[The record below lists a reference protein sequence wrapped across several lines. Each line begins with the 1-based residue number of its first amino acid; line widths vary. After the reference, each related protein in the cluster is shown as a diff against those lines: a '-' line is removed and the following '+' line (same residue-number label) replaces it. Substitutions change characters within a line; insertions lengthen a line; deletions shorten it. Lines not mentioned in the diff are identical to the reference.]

1 MPKKS
6 FSTDIKILALQYLEE
21 DRYTL
26 EEICTMFSVN
36 MTTLQVWRALYKYG
50 GVEALIRPKKN
61 KVYTEELKQRAVKD
75 YLLKKY
81 SMFDIIAKYGISG
94 LSVFKKWLKI
104 YTSHSELYDSG
115 KGMSQAMTKGRKTT
129 VEERIEIAKNCLAN
143 GKNYQ
148 ETATQ
153 YEVSYQQVYLWV
165 RKFEQNGEEALQ
177 DQRGRTKPAEKR
189 TPEDEFR
196 LKIQQM
202 ERENER
208 LRAENLPVK
217 KVRGNRKEA
226 SLSRIRIQGRYMAIQ
241 ELAKNE
247 KFSIVLLCKIAK
259 VSRAA
264 YYKWLNRQ
272 PTVHE
277 LENEQLVE
285 SIQHLY
291 TQVEGIYG
299 YRRITMTINRQRE
312 KEGLKKVNKK
322 RIYRLMQI
330 CSLEAV
336 IRRRPKKYRKVKP
349 DYVAENVLAREFT
362 AEKPNQKWCTDVTE
376 FKYGNG
382 KKAYLS
388 AIIDLYDKSIVSY
401 VLGHSNNN
409 DLVFK
414 TIRPAIR
421 QLSKDEFP
429 LLHSDRG
436 YQYTSKEFK
445 RIMEKAELSQSMSR
459 VGRCID
465 NGPIEAFWGT
475 LKVEKYYLH
484 KFESFEA
491 LKCAIDTYI
500 TFYNHERYQ
509 ERLNGL
515 SPLEYRAQAA

>member
-1 MPKKS
+1 MTKQLITPEMKL
-6 FSTDIKILALQYLEE
+6 LALQYVEE
-21 DRYTL
+21 GLYSIR
-26 EEICTMFSVN
+26 EICEKYAISTYTFKS
-36 MTTLQVWRALYKYG
+36 WRTKFKTG
-50 GVEALIRPKKN
+50 GIEALTPAKKN
-61 KVYTEELKQRAVKD
+61 KFYSKELKERAVAD
-75 YLLKKY
+75 YLTKKY
-81 SMFDIIAKYGISG
+81 SMYEI
-94 LSVFKKWLKI
+94 LSTYEIRGWSLFKSWLKT
-104 YTSHSELYDSG
+104 YTSHSELKDSG
-115 KGMSQAMTKGRKTT
+115 KGMSQTMTKGKKTT
-129 VEERIEIAKNCLAN
+129 VEERIEIVKACLAN

-148 ETATQ
+148 ETAAQ
-153 YEVSYQQVYLWV
+153 YEVSYQQVYQWV
-165 RKFEQNGEEALQ
+165 RKFEKDGEKALQ
-177 DQRGRTKPAEKR
+177 DQRGRTKPAEER
-189 TPEDEFR
+189 TPEDELR

-208 LRAENLPVK
+208 LRAENLLPK
-217 KVRGNRKEA
+217 KVRGNRKEV
-226 SLSRIRIQGRYMAIQ
+226 SLSKVRIQSRYLAIQ
-241 ELAKNE
+241 ELAKHENL
-247 KFSIVLLCKIAK
+247 SIILLCKIAK

-272 PTVHE
+272 PSARE
-277 LENEQLVE
+277 LENQQLIA

-291 TQVEGIYG
+291 TQIDGIYG

-312 KEGLKKVNKK
+312 KENLAKVNKK

-330 CSLEAV
+330 CGLEAV

-349 DYVAENVLAREFT
+349 DYVAENVLARKFT

-401 VLGHSNNN
+401 VLGPSNNN

-414 TIRPAIR
+414 TVRPAIR
-421 QLSKDEFP
+421 QLSKAELP

-445 RIMEKAELSQSMSR
+445 RIMKKAKLTHSMSR

-484 KFESFEA
+484 KFETFEE
-491 LKCAIDTYI
+491 LKHAIDTYI
-500 TFYNHERYQ
+500 EFYNNERYQ
-509 ERLNGL
+509 ETLNGL
-515 SPLEYRAQAA
+515 SPLEFRAQAV